1 MSEFSLKQIQVFVA
15 VAELGSFTQ
24 AAQALFLSQSTVS
37 AHLAALETALSTRLL
52 DRDARRR
59 VRLTPEGER
68 VYPAAKKILADC
80 AALEEVLQNQDGAG
94 LPLLLGASTVPAQ
107 YLLPELLAQYM
118 KQITGVRY
126 HLRRGDS
133 AQIHKLLH
141 SGSVRLGFVG
151 AMLEP
156 DSMTYFPML
165 EDHLVMC
172 TANNP
177 HYQALKKQN
186 VYGRDLL
193 REPTVARE
201 EGSGTDRT
209 VQSYMRNMGLAD
221 QDLHIVARVDDPE
234 AIKRMTAQGVGV
246 SVLSALSVAAAP
258 QYLSGLP
265 QRDDPLPVGA
275 GLCPLLPPDGHSPE
289 SLIHSKVEK
298 ELLSN
303 DSITALF
310 YRNHLLDKNYILS
323 YDI

>member
-193 REPTVARE
+193 R
-201 EGSGTDRT
+201 DRT

-246 SVLSALSVAAAP
+246 SVLSALSVASEVDDGRLLTFPMDP
-258 QYLSGLP
+258 QGLHRSIYLVYP
-265 QRDDPLPVGA
+265 R
-275 GLCPLLPPDGHSPE
+275 E
-289 SLIHSKVEK
+289 
-298 ELLSN
+298 
-303 DSITALF
+303 T
-310 YRNHLLDKNYILS
+310 ILS
-323 YDI
+323 QSEQAFVRFCRQMAIRRNL